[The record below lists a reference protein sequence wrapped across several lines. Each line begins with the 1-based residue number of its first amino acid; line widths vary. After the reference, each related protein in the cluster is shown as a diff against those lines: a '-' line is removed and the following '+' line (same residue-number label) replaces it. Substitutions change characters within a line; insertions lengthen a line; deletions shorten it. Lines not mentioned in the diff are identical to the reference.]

1 MNRRNYVGLLVLIG
15 VCLASCTLAS
25 TTSTATPT
33 PKATSAH
40 FEKGTCQFSL
50 HAGFVDGQNV
60 LCGFLVVP
68 EDRNDPHSATIRLA
82 VATFKT
88 PSATPAP
95 DPIIFLQG
103 GPGGRVIQD
112 FAPLVMS
119 HQLDLASQFDNHDV
133 IFIDQRGTGYS
144 KPSLQCPEYIDV
156 QHMTDQQLTPD
167 QQVTQQNSALI
178 QCHDRLARS
187 GIKLS
192 AYTTYS
198 DAADVHDLIEAL
210 NYKLVNL
217 YGVSYGTRLAL
228 EVMRAFP

>member
-1 MNRRNYVGLLVLIG
+1 MWVYRSKYIGLLVL
-15 VCLASCTLAS
+15 VALCLASCTLAS
-25 TTSTATPT
+25 TTSTTPPT

-68 EDRNDPHSATIRLA
+68 ENRNDPHSTTIRLA

-112 FAPLVMS
+112 FAPLVTS
-119 HQLDLASQFDNHDV
+119 HQLDLASQFGNHDV

-144 KPSLQCPEYIDV
+144 KPSMQCPEYIDV
-156 QHMTDQQLTPD
+156 VHMTDQNLTPD
-167 QQVTQQNSALI
+167 QQGTQQNNAPI
-178 QCHDRLARS
+178 NCHNRLATS

-192 AYTTYS
+192 AYTTYF
-198 DAADVHDLIEAL
+198 DAAAVHSLIGYR
-210 NYKLVNL
+210 N
-217 YGVSYGTRLAL
+217 SQQ
-228 EVMRAFP
+228 